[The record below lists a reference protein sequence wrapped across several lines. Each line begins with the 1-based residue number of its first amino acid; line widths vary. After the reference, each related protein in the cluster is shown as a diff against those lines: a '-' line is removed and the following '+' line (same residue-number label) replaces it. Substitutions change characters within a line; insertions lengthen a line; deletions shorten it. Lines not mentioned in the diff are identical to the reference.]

1 MVYYPN
7 IPTNTEKP
15 AQTQP
20 KLSSNFTDLDTVFND
35 DHVGFS
41 QAIDRGEHRKVTI
54 NSVIADPG
62 LADPKCSLYIK
73 TVAGDSELFFE
84 KYDNTAAAN
93 LVQQM
98 TNLVVVNPG
107 LGGATDY
114 GVTTPWG
121 LIINWGTYNTLGT
134 SLAINFAVAFVGT
147 PIVTLGREDNV
158 VPTTKYVSYRNG
170 TVTNLGF
177 TVIGSAASFAGSYI
191 AIGV

>member
-1 MVYYPN
+1 MTFNPA
-7 IPTNTEKP
+7 IPAAADDPSVSQGQMLTNFNLINTYF
-15 AQTQP
+15 
-20 KLSSNFTDLDTVFND
+20 STDHIALNAGAD
-35 DHVGFS
+35 
-41 QAIDRGEHRKVTI
+41 QGEHQQVTI
-54 NSVIADPG
+54 NSVVADPG

-84 KYDNTAAAN
+84 KFDNVAGAN

-98 TNLVVVNPG
+98 TNLAITTVGTNN
-107 LGGATDY
+107 

-121 LIINWGTYNTLGT
+121 LIINWGTYSTLAA
-134 SLAINFAVAFVGT
+134 SLAITFAVPFVGV

-158 VPTTKYVSYRNG
+158 IPTTKYVSYQNG

-177 TVIGSAASFAGSYI
+177 TVIGSAAAFNGSYI